1 MFFGVGL
8 KGKISTVAF
17 SRIQMCTGPAG
28 PHLAARLAQLK
39 MLNACPSASHRK
51 VKRSVRERGCVSP
64 ARSTDRDKGR
74 REGGG
79 ALLFDRSPSDSNGT
93 FCLSFHG
100 QAASG
105 VDFVRAD
112 TEEHD
117 YTQLT
122 AL

>member
-1 MFFGVGL
+1 MLFVD
-8 KGKISTVAF
+8 
-17 SRIQMCTGPAG
+17 GPAAG
-28 PHLAARLAQLK
+28 LRLPATLAQLK
-39 MLNACPSASHRK
+39 ILNTCSTATHQRVNWSAHE
-51 VKRSVRERGCVSP
+51 RETCLEVCVSHVL
-64 ARSTDRDKGR
+64 SIVWDKGR
-74 REGGG
+74 GKGDS
-79 ALLFDRSPSDSNGT
+79 ALLFEHSPSDSNGT

>member
-1 MFFGVGL
+1 MFRCSSLGL

-17 SRIQMCTGPAG
+17 PLAAG
-28 PHLAARLAQLK
+28 PHLAARLAQL
-39 MLNACPSASHRK
+39 NTRNTCRAASRHRG
-51 VKRSVRERGCVSP
+51 KRSVRERGCVSP
-64 ARSTDRDKGR
+64 ARSADGDKGR

-79 ALLFDRSPSDSNGT
+79 ALLFDRFPSDSNGT
-93 FCLSFHG
+93 FCLSFPG

>member
-1 MFFGVGL
+1 MNEGVC
-8 KGKISTVAF
+8 
-17 SRIQMCTGPAG
+17 RP
-28 PHLAARLAQLK
+28 LAQQT
-39 MLNACPSASHRK
+39 
-51 VKRSVRERGCVSP
+51 G
-64 ARSTDRDKGR
+64 DKGR

-79 ALLFDRSPSDSNGT
+79 ALLFDRFPSDSNGT
-93 FCLSFHG
+93 FCLSFPG

>member
-1 MFFGVGL
+1 ML
-8 KGKISTVAF
+8 SHIHMDA
-17 SRIQMCTGPAG
+17 AG
-28 PHLAARLAQLK
+28 PHLAARLAQLQT
-39 MLNACPSASHRK
+39 LNTRPTASRHK
-51 VKRSVRERGCVSP
+51 VKRSVRGGGCVSP
-64 ARSTDRDKGR
+64 ARSTDWDRGR

-79 ALLFDRSPSDSNGT
+79 ALLFDRFPSDSSGT

>member
-1 MFFGVGL
+1 MLFVN
-8 KGKISTVAF
+8 
-17 SRIQMCTGPAG
+17 GPAAWL
-28 PHLAARLAQLK
+28 HLPARLAQLK
-39 MLNACPSASHRK
+39 ILNTCSTASHPK
-51 VKRSVRERGCVSP
+51 VRPSVRETCLKGCASHVCSP
-64 ARSTDRDKGR
+64 DWDKGR
-74 REGGG
+74 GKGDG
-79 ALLFDRSPSDSNGT
+79 ALLLEHFPSDSNGT